1 MYYLGIEHGTRGIRC
16 ALISDSS
23 DPGTYESNSAYFFEM
38 QRSPSDTVK
47 GVTTTSTS
55 DDTRAYPSIIREL
68 ERRIVT
74 SDILLGVMTYSMGD
88 GFTEITPIRNLQD
101 RGIRSMGGAGE
112 VTGLG
117 SSIFDEL
124 LASGIPILAVPG
136 IHRDTPTLLPSF
148 RRLFS
153 HCSAP
158 DKVCAAYQASL
169 FLASSGRQARDF
181 MLSDVGANTVTLL
194 VMNGMIAGG
203 IDAALGAPGLIQ
215 GPIDLEGIR
224 SIDSGSS
231 TANEVFSTA
240 GLFPRRKADDIK
252 RDQKFPEK
260 YQSLIHAVA
269 MEINGLRVFLPEPE
283 SIIFTGSAQTIDP
296 GPFRDGMGSMFRGM
310 PIHYLDHQ
318 AGALGGACMAR
329 DIHHGKK
336 TILGI
341 KVDEGGVN

>member
-1 MYYLGIEHGTRGIRC
+1 MYFLGIEHGTRGIRC

-47 GVTTTSTS
+47 G
-55 DDTRAYPSIIREL
+55 YPSIIREL
-68 ERRIVT
+68 ERRIDT

-88 GFTEITPIRNLQD
+88 AFTEITDIGRLQD

-117 SSIFDEL
+117 SLIFDEL
-124 LASGIPILAVPG
+124 LVSKIPILAVPG
-136 IHRDTPTLLPSF
+136 IHRDTPTLLPEF
-148 RRLFS
+148 RQLYS

-169 FLASSGRQARDF
+169 FLDSSGRQARDF
-181 MLSDVGANTVTLL
+181 MFSDVGANTVTLL
-194 VMNGMIAGG
+194 MMNGMIVGG

-224 SIDSGSS
+224 SIDDGGS
-231 TANEVFSTA
+231 TANEVFSSA
-240 GLFPRRKADDIK
+240 GLFSHRKVDNIRSD
-252 RDQKFPEK
+252 PEFDVR
-260 YQSLIHAVA
+260 YGSLIHAVA

-283 SIIFTGSAQTIDP
+283 SIIFTGSAQNIDP
-296 GPFRDGMGSMFRGM
+296 GPFRDAMGSMFRGM

-341 KVDEGGVN
+341 KVDEGRVN